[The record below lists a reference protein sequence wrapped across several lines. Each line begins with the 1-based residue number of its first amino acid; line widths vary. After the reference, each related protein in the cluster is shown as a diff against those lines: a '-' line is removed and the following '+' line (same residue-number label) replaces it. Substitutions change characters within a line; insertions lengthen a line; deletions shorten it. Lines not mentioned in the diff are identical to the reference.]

1 MPLTAGYQKFAF
13 VSKSPAIAFIR
24 KVWYVSGIGAAMPY
38 VRRSRKQEDEEST
51 EGQAG
56 EAAPLRPVRTSPLIE
71 APIYLLVFFT
81 PLAIGTAHLWSV
93 AIMLAVAL
101 FAYSATVLK
110 RARRLRSVLLFPMGV
125 ALLAVCGLTL
135 LQLIPLPPFLI
146 RVLNPGAADLFDH
159 VLAGTGLWGEGN
171 WRALSLAPPATAVEL
186 VKFLAYALAFLVVV
200 NYFNDR
206 HRARRLMKAV
216 AWCGFTVA
224 LVGFFSKLFVA
235 KAIFGVHPV
244 AQGTFFFSTFVNPNH
259 LAGFLGLCSP
269 VALGLAL
276 SARDRQDRALYGFMG
291 VIAGVGVFMSLSRG
305 GIVAFCAGCVFLFI
319 FAATRRSRKL
329 RRVALVQAMAAVV
342 LVLAGYLAYDTVI
355 KELKTLGDVK
365 AVAEEV
371 KIRSWAG
378 TLPMMADHP
387 VVGIGRGAYATVYPR
402 YKTVEANR
410 TFHHPENGVLQNMVE
425 WGPLVGILFVGL
437 FLLAF
442 LLALARA
449 RQSYSMGGCL
459 AGIFIVSL
467 HNLVDFSLEVGG
479 VAMSFVIVMGIL
491 AASPFTHAGV
501 PRPAETRPRL
511 GRLTAVVLPA
521 VADLAGVVCV
531 FFAASHRLGDGTETL
546 LAEEKPEASEPC
558 AETTLGEAACEML
571 RHYPADYMAP
581 LVLGKAFLE
590 TQPVRLDRAV
600 HWLSRAQY
608 LHPTS
613 SVIHRL
619 SGRALFSQGHRE
631 QALVE
636 YRLSAEYD
644 RSTLTATTLEVFRL
658 AGDPDAVIQ
667 ATPRDGKA
675 LLKVA
680 RIFRN
685 LGKDE
690 AAANAARMSLE
701 LDSALLPAMDLL
713 AEMAL
718 AHGRF
723 EEADGFARKAI
734 GVDPLHERAHLLR
747 GRGYL
752 MQQNQEKAE
761 EVWRLG
767 LEQVPDSARLAYRL
781 VELYLSQNRLKQ
793 AENVANRLKNFA
805 PTDDRSQ
812 ARLLLLLGRIQEA
825 KGQNFEARRSYR
837 MAADLAPDTLPY
849 LYRVGM
855 MEQRMGNWGE
865 DERVYRQL
873 LKAKYRTREVEERL
887 AVIRKA
893 RELEKDQA
901 RWKTWVEDKSDQFDE
916 NDEEEE

>member
-1 MPLTAGYQKFAF
+1 
-13 VSKSPAIAFIR
+13 
-24 KVWYVSGIGAAMPY
+24 
-38 VRRSRKQEDEEST
+38 
-51 EGQAG
+51 
-56 EAAPLRPVRTSPLIE
+56 
-71 APIYLLVFFT
+71 LLVFFT

-93 AIMLAVAL
+93 TIMLAVAI
-101 FAYSATVLK
+101 FAYSALVLK
-110 RARRLRSVLLFPMGV
+110 RTRRRRSVLLFPMGV
-125 ALLAVCGLTL
+125 ALLAVSGLTL
-135 LQLIPLPPFLI
+135 LQLIPLPPFII

-186 VKFLAYALAFLVVV
+186 MKFLAYSLAFLVVV

-235 KAIFGVHPV
+235 KEIFGIHPV

-305 GIVAFCAGCVFLFI
+305 GIVAFCAGAVFLFI

-329 RRVALVQAMAAVV
+329 RRIALVQALAAGV

-371 KIRSWAG
+371 KIRSWSG

-410 TFHHPENGVLQNMVE
+410 TFHHAENQVLQNMVE
-425 WGPLVGILFVGL
+425 WGPVFGVLFIGVFLV
-437 FLLAF
+437 AF

-449 RQSYSMGGCL
+449 RQSFSMGGCL
-459 AGIFIVSL
+459 AGVFVISL
-467 HNLVDFSLEVGG
+467 HNLVDFNLEVGG
-479 VAMSFVIVMGIL
+479 VAMPFLIIMGIL
-491 AASPFTHAGV
+491 AASPFTHAGI
-501 PRPAETRPRL
+501 PRPGETRPRF
-511 GRLTAVVLPA
+511 GRA
-521 VADLAGVVCV
+521 VAAGLIPVAVLAGVACV
-531 FFAASHRLGDGTETL
+531 IFAGTHRLEAGTQAL
-546 LAEEKPEASEPC
+546 LAEENSEAAEPC
-558 AETTLGEAACEML
+558 DQTALGAAACEML
-571 RHYPADYMAP
+571 RYYPADYMAP
-581 LVLGKAFLE
+581 LVLGRAYLDSRPAK
-590 TQPVRLDRAV
+590 LDRAA

-608 LHPTS
+608 LNPTS

-619 SGRALFSQGHRE
+619 SGRALFQQGHRE

-636 YRLSAEYD
+636 YRMSAEYD
-644 RSTLTATTLEVFRL
+644 RSALTATALEVFRL
-658 AGDPDAVIQ
+658 AGDPEAVIQ
-667 ATPRDGKA
+667 ATPREGKA
-675 LLKVA
+675 LLQVA

-685 LGKDE
+685 LGKEQATAD
-690 AAANAARMSLE
+690 AARKALE
-701 LDSALLPAMDLL
+701 ADSALIPAMDLL
-713 AEMAL
+713 AELAL
-718 AHGRF
+718 ERGRF
-723 EEADGFARKAI
+723 EEAAGFARKAI
-734 GVDPLHERAHLLR
+734 DVDPLHERAHLIR
-747 GRGYL
+747 GRVHF
-752 MQQNQEKAE
+752 MQQNIDKAE
-761 EVWRLG
+761 EAWRSG

-781 VELYLSQNRLKQ
+781 VELYLSQKRLKE
-793 AENVANRLKNFA
+793 AEDIANRLKNFA
-805 PTDDRSQ
+805 PSDDRSQ

-849 LYRVGM
+849 LYRLGRV
-855 MEQRMGNWGE
+855 EQRMGNWSE
-865 DERVYRQL
+865 AERIYEQL
-873 LKAKYRTREVEERL
+873 LKSKYQTREIEEHL
-887 AVIRKA
+887 KVIQKT

-901 RWKTWVEDKSDQFDE
+901 RWKTWVEDHPDQPD
-916 NDEEEE
+916 DGEEE

>member
-1 MPLTAGYQKFAF
+1 
-13 VSKSPAIAFIR
+13 
-24 KVWYVSGIGAAMPY
+24 
-38 VRRSRKQEDEEST
+38 
-51 EGQAG
+51 
-56 EAAPLRPVRTSPLIE
+56 
-71 APIYLLVFFT
+71 VFFT
-81 PLAIGTAHLWSV
+81 PLAIGTVHLWSV
-93 AIMLAVAL
+93 TIMLAVAL
-101 FAYSATVLK
+101 FAYSALVLK
-110 RARRLRSVLLFPMGV
+110 RTRRRRSILLFPMGV
-125 ALLAVCGLTL
+125 ALLAVSGLTL
-135 LQLIPLPPFLI
+135 LQLVPLPPFMI
-146 RVLNPGAADLFDH
+146 RVLNPGAAELFDH

-171 WRALSLAPPATAVEL
+171 WRALSLAPPTTAVEL
-186 VKFLAYALAFLVVV
+186 IKFLAYALAFLVVV

-235 KAIFGVHPV
+235 KEIFGIHPV

-305 GIVAFCAGCVFLFI
+305 GIVAFCAGAVFLFI

-329 RRVALVQAMAAVV
+329 RRIALVQALAAGV

-355 KELKTLGDVK
+355 KELKTLGDVE

-371 KIRSWAG
+371 KIRSWSG

-425 WGPLVGILFVGL
+425 WGPVVGILFIGM

-449 RQSYSMGGCL
+449 RQSYSMGGCI
-459 AGIFIVSL
+459 AGVFVVSL
-467 HNLVDFSLEVGG
+467 HNLVDFNLEVGG
-479 VAMSFVIVMGIL
+479 VAMPFLIVMGIL
-491 AASPFTHAGV
+491 AASPFTHAGI
-501 PRPAETRPRL
+501 PRPGETRPRF
-511 GRLTAVVLPA
+511 GRPEA
-521 VADLAGVVCV
+521 VALLPVAILAGVVCV
-531 FFAASHRLGDGTETL
+531 VFGGAHRLEAATDAL
-546 LAEEKPEASEPC
+546 LVEQKPEASEPC
-558 AETTLGEAACEML
+558 TETALGTAACEAL
-571 RHYPADYMAP
+571 RYYPADYMAP
-581 LVLGKAFLE
+581 LVLGRAFLE
-590 TQPVRLDRAV
+590 SRPVKLERAA

-619 SGRALFSQGHRE
+619 SGRALFHQGHRE

-636 YRLSAEYD
+636 YRMSAEYD
-644 RSTLTATTLEVFRL
+644 RSALTATTLEVLRL

-667 ATPRDGKA
+667 ATPREGKA
-675 LLKVA
+675 LLQVA
-680 RIFRN
+680 KIFRN
-685 LGKDE
+685 LGKNQ
-690 AAANAARMSLE
+690 AAANAARQALE
-701 LDSALLPAMDLL
+701 MDSALIPAMDLL

-718 AHGRF
+718 AQGRF
-723 EEADGFARKAI
+723 EEAAGFARKAI
-734 GVDPLHERAHLLR
+734 DVDPLHERAHLIR
-747 GRGYL
+747 GRVHF
-752 MQQNQEKAE
+752 MQQDLERAE
-761 EVWRLG
+761 EAWRSG
-767 LEQVPDSARLAYRL
+767 LDQVPDSARLAYRL
-781 VELYLSQNRLKQ
+781 VELFLSQKRLKE
-793 AENVANRLKNFA
+793 AEDVANRLKNFA
-805 PTDDRSQ
+805 PSDDRSQ

-837 MAADLAPDTLPY
+837 MAADLAPDILPY
-849 LYRVGM
+849 LYRVGR
-855 MEQRMGNWGE
+855 MEQRMGNWSE
-865 DERVYRQL
+865 AERIYKQL
-873 LKAKYRTREVEERL
+873 LKSKYRTREIEERL
-887 AVIRKA
+887 KVIQKA

-901 RWKTWVEDKSDQFDE
+901 RWKTWVEDPPTQPDDE
-916 NDEEEE
+916 DEE

>member
-1 MPLTAGYQKFAF
+1 
-13 VSKSPAIAFIR
+13 
-24 KVWYVSGIGAAMPY
+24 MPY
-38 VRRSRKQEDEEST
+38 VRRSRKPEDEET
-51 EGQAG
+51 AEGKTG
-56 EAAPLRPVRTSPLIE
+56 EAAGPPRPVRSSPLIE

-93 AIMLAVAL
+93 TIMLAVAL
-101 FAYSATVLK
+101 FAYSAMVLK
-110 RARRLRSVLLFPMGV
+110 RTRRRSSILLFPMGV
-125 ALLAVCGLTL
+125 ALLAVSGLTL
-135 LQLIPLPPFLI
+135 LQLVPLPPFLI
-146 RVLNPGAADLFDH
+146 RLLNPGAADLFDH
-159 VLAGTGLWGEGN
+159 VLTGTGLWGEGN
-171 WRALSLAPPATAVEL
+171 WRALSLASPATAVEL

-216 AWCGFTVA
+216 AWSGFAVA

-235 KAIFGVHPV
+235 KAIFGIHPV
-244 AQGTFFFSTFVNPNH
+244 AQGAFFFSTFVNPNH

-329 RRVALVQAMAAVV
+329 RRIALAQALAAGV

-355 KELKTLGDVK
+355 KELKTLGDVE

-425 WGPLVGILFVGL
+425 WGPVVGILFIGV

-442 LLALARA
+442 VLALARA

-459 AGIFIVSL
+459 AGIFIVSI
-467 HNLVDFSLEVGG
+467 HNLVDFNLEVGG
-479 VAMSFVIVMGIL
+479 VAMPFVIILGIL
-491 AASPFTHAGV
+491 AASPFTHAGI
-501 PRPAETRPRL
+501 PRPGETRPRL
-511 GRLTAVVLPA
+511 GRPLATALLPA
-521 VADLAGVVCV
+521 ALVAGVICV
-531 FFAASHRLGDGTETL
+531 IFASSHQLGDSTDAL
-546 LAEEKPEASEPC
+546 LAEEKPKAGEPC
-558 AETTLGEAACEML
+558 TETSQGKATCELL
-571 RHYPADYMAP
+571 RYYPADYMAP
-581 LVLGKAFLE
+581 LVLGNAYLE
-590 TQPVRLDRAV
+590 SRPMQLDRAV

-619 SGRALFSQGHRE
+619 SGRALFSLGHEE

-636 YRLSAEYD
+636 YRMSAEYD
-644 RSTLTATTLEVFRL
+644 RSALTATTLEVLRL
-658 AGDPDAVIQ
+658 AGDPQAVIK
-667 ATPRDGKA
+667 ATPRDGRA
-675 LLKVA
+675 LLQVA

-690 AAANAARMSLE
+690 AACAAARKSLE

-718 AHGRF
+718 KAGRF
-723 EEADGFARKAI
+723 EEAAGYAQKAI
-734 GVDPLHERAHLLR
+734 DVDPLHERAHLIS
-747 GRGYL
+747 GRVFFAK
-752 MQQNQEKAE
+752 QNLEKAE
-761 EVWRLG
+761 EAWRLG
-767 LEQVPDSARLAYRL
+767 LDQVPDSARLAYRL
-781 VELYLSQNRLKQ
+781 VELYLTQNRIKD
-793 AENVANRLKNFA
+793 AENVASRLKNFA
-805 PTDDRSQ
+805 PTDDRNQ

-837 MAADLAPDTLPY
+837 MAVNMAPDTLPY
-849 LYRVGM
+849 LYRVGR
-855 MEQRMGNWGE
+855 MEQRMGNWVE
-865 DERVYRQL
+865 AERVYRQL
-873 LKAKYRTREVEERL
+873 LKSKYKTKEIEEHL
-887 AVIRKA
+887 VVIQKA
-893 RELEKDQA
+893 REMEKNQA
-901 RWKTWVEDKSDQFDE
+901 RWKTWVDDQPEQPDT
-916 NDEEEE
+916 EEVE